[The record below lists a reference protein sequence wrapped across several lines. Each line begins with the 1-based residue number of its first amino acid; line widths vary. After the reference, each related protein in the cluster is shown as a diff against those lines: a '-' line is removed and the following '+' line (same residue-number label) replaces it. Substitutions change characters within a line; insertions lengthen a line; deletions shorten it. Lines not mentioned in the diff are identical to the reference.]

1 MTSRLDRLFL
11 LLETGSTPLTR
22 KAAALQLGEVQKL
35 HPHELNNLLVKVRQY
50 LHSNSWET
58 RIAASQAVEAI
69 VSNVPYWSPSGINEQ
84 EKTNTHATT
93 TTTSIPGRMTF
104 DNYDVNVV
112 IRCGHNLMASEGKEY
127 DQIEELNACSNSYD
141 DRERIFR
148 QRQLLNRKLGL
159 DWAEKLGMQ
168 VDFISNTD
176 LQVNNDN
183 GQSAQAIKAEAM
195 TSTNELKLNE
205 IIPQASGRSL
215 KRKPSSNQILKKTQS
230 DTDCDLL
237 SKKVKTEFENETAM
251 TPLNSNAD
259 GENTCVDGN
268 DVFGGIDWPLAW
280 FSEELM
286 SDLFNAQWEI
296 RHGAATGLREIVKL
310 QGKCGGRMRNALAK
324 EMDDLNQ
331 QWLEDLSLRLLSV
344 LAIDRFG
351 DFLSDQVVA
360 PVRETC
366 AQVLGLVISLLTT
379 EGVNQVVSIL
389 LQLLQC
395 QEWEA
400 RHGGMLGLK
409 YLLAIRKDMICTLL
423 PTVFDPIFNGLKD
436 NADDVSAVAAAALV
450 PVKDALMNLMPEK
463 VPIVIGFLWE
473 ALLLLDDLSSST
485 GDLLMLLSSLL
496 TFKGLESQD
505 HHLNYDD
512 HQLSELIPRL
522 WPFLFHSLSSVRK
535 SVLDS
540 LVILCEKSS
549 NSWIT
554 VTLLAEALRL
564 IYQRSLIESVNSI
577 LDYLTKVWHCLLA
590 KAKYETL
597 IGATCNY
604 LPGWI
609 GLMMQP
615 QKLAIDPANNPV
627 WLDIDLVVRKIKR
640 IILMLIKKFIL
651 SRQNI
656 EIVDLVTMI

>member
-50 LHSNSWET
+50 LHSTSWET
-58 RIAASQAVEAI
+58 RIASSQAVEAI
-69 VSNVPYWSPSGINEQ
+69 VSNVPYWSPAGIKEQ
-84 EKTNTHATT
+84 PDEKCTTQATT
-93 TTTSIPGRMTF
+93 IPGRMAF
-104 DNYDVNVV
+104 QNYDVNVV

-127 DQIEELNACSNSYD
+127 DQTDELNVAASCSLNACD

-159 DWAEKLGMQ
+159 DWAEKLGMS

-176 LQVNNDN
+176 LLVDND
-183 GQSAQAIKAEAM
+183 QAATAAAAAVAIKSE
-195 TSTNELKLNE
+195 TNELKLTE

-215 KRKPSSNQILKKTQS
+215 KRKPSSQLQKTKS
-230 DTDCDLL
+230 ETDCDL
-237 SKKVKTEFENETAM
+237 KKIKTEPVEGETPNGTDAG
-251 TPLNSNAD
+251 AD
-259 GENTCVDGN
+259 G
-268 DVFGGIDWPLAW
+268 GGIDWPLAW
-280 FSEELM
+280 FADELM

-310 QGKCGGRMRNALAK
+310 QGSCGGRMRLALAK
-324 EMDDLNQ
+324 DMDNLNQ

-344 LAIDRFG
+344 LALDRFG

-366 AQVLGLVISLLTT
+366 AQVLGLTIKLLTT

-409 YLLAIRKDMICTLL
+409 YLLAIRKDMIGTLL
-423 PTVFDPIFNGLKD
+423 PTVFDPIFGGLKD
-436 NADDVSAVAAAALV
+436 SADDVSAVAAAALV
-450 PVKDALMNLMPEK
+450 PAKDALMNLMPEK
-463 VPIVIGFLWE
+463 VPLVIGFLWE
-473 ALLLLDDLSSST
+473 ALLMLDDLSSST

-505 HHLNYDD
+505 QHLNYDD

-540 LVILCEKSS
+540 LIILCEKSS

-554 VTLLAEALRL
+554 VTLLGDALRL

-577 LDYLTKVWHCLLA
+577 LDYLTKVWHCLLV
-590 KAKYETL
+590 KATYETL

-627 WLDIDLVVRKIKR
+627 WLDIDLVVRQR
-640 IILMLIKKFIL
+640 HLDD
-651 SRQNI
+651 SC
-656 EIVDLVTMI
+656 